1 MEEKKSLQDK
11 FVNAMPVIALAI
23 LLAAGIFMIL

>member
-11 FVNAMPVIALAI
+11 FVNAMPIIALVF
-23 LLAAGIFMIL
+23 LLVAGLYMAL